1 MHRLTDAETEAM
13 ERDGYVLREATF
25 TRDECAEIT
34 DACEELLESLVKDRQ
49 GKRYHVG
56 SYTFDP
62 DQLTGCTI
70 KWEGDS
76 DIVHGLEPFAHLS
89 PTLEKWAYDPRFTE
103 PSIPFVKDE
112 NPVLFTEKL
121 NLKRPFHGGPNPWHQ
136 DWPYWEFAP
145 DRSRIVTAM
154 LFLDDATLE
163 NGTLEVI
170 PGSHTKGPWK
180 QRTDRDLFGN
190 LEMDPAEAEGQPT
203 VALEVPAG
211 SVVWFGALLVHKSEP
226 NRSDKERRTLLY
238 SYQPEGFEHSL
249 LYERRQAE
257 ERKARKEARLTAEAE
272 AAAKS

>member
-1 MHRLTDAETEAM
+1 MHRLSDAETDAL

-34 DACEELLESLVKDRQ
+34 DACERLVADLVKDRQ
-49 GKRYHVG
+49 NKRYHVG
-56 SYTFDP
+56 SYTFAP

-76 DIVHGLEPFAHLS
+76 DVVHGLEPFAHLS
-89 PTLEKWAYDPRFTE
+89 PELEKWAYDARFTD
-103 PSIPFVKDE
+103 PSIPFVNDE

-180 QRTDRDLFGN
+180 QRTDGDLFGN
-190 LEMDPAEAEGQPT
+190 LEMDPAEAEGKPT

-238 SYQPEGFEHSL
+238 SYQPQGFEHSL
-249 LYERRQAE
+249 EYDRRQAA
-257 ERKARKEARLTAEAE
+257 ERKARKEARLAAEAE
-272 AAAKS
+272 AAKG